1 MRDHFSR
8 FHPVINFTYFFCVIA
23 FSMVFLHPLCLGV
36 SLCGAFTY
44 SIYLNGRKAVKYNF
58 VFLIPMLLI
67 MALVNPAFNHEGATI
82 LTYLRSGNPLTLESI
97 VYGGAAAVMIVSVIA
112 WFSCYNVVMTSDKFI
127 YLFGRIIPAL
137 SLILSMALRMVP
149 RFKAQLKI
157 ISAAQRCIGRDVS
170 NGSVLQRLR
179 HGITIL
185 SIMVTWALEN
195 AVETADSMKSR
206 GYGLPGRTAFS
217 IFRFDARDKKALAFL
232 IGAGTYVLAGAF
244 SGGLYFRYFPSIK
257 GSFTLYTWSIVLV
270 YLALAFAP
278 VGVELWYGFR
288 WKYGKGSHWMEEERS
303 AYEYVSV
310 E

>member
-1 MRDHFSR
+1 
-8 FHPVINFTYFFCVIA
+8 
-23 FSMVFLHPLCLGV
+23 
-36 SLCGAFTY
+36 
-44 SIYLNGRKAVKYNF
+44 
-58 VFLIPMLLI
+58 MLLI

-127 YLFGRIIPAL
+127 YLFARIIPAL
-137 SLILSMALRMVP
+137 SLILSMALRMAP

-157 ISAAQRCIGRDVS
+157 SSAAQRCVGRDVS

-217 IFRFDARDKKALAFL
+217 IFRFDARDKKTLAFL

-257 GSFTLYTWSIVLV
+257 GSFTLYTWSIALV
-270 YLALAFAP
+270 YLALALAP

-288 WKYGKGSHWMEEERS
+288 WKYGKGSHRMEEERS
-303 AYEYVSV
+303 TYEYVSA